1 VLRDGLLYVGASD
14 YSRVVALDSATGRAR
29 WTTPVHG
36 MNWGS
41 PLVTA
46 DRVFT
51 GTVSQKIEGTL
62 IAHQGGL
69 VALDRQTGRI
79 LWRLVSPPGPKDGF
93 GGYAGSLALTGDKVI
108 AAGFDG
114 TLIALPAN

>member
-1 VLRDGLLYVGASD
+1 
-14 YSRVVALDSATGRAR
+14 
-29 WTTPVHG
+29 

-51 GTVSQKIEGTL
+51 GTASQNIEGTL

-69 VALDRQTGRI
+69 VALGRKTGEVH
-79 LWRLVSPPGPKDGF
+79 WQLVAPPGPKDAF
-93 GGYAGSLALTGDKVI
+93 GGYAGSLALAGGKVI

-114 TLIALPAN
+114 TLVALPAN